1 MARAIK
7 QFRYYSEGDFRN
19 QPQLL
24 NSGSNAESAATYLNL
39 CNGNVF
45 KNNHVYP
52 ILALGIQT
60 LPGTK
65 FYLNG
70 SVDPII
76 VGSTGI
82 YELDVIDK
90 AEIINLRFDSTTLL
104 TIRDSDGGYL
114 LIDVLYDNDTGG

>member
-7 QFRYYSEGDFRN
+7 QFRYYSEGDPRN
-19 QPQLL
+19 QPIVTGNTEASSSFL
-24 NSGSNAESAATYLNL
+24 TL

-45 KNNHVYP
+45 KNNNVYP

-65 FYLNG
+65 FYING
-70 SVDPII
+70 SPDPII

-82 YELDVIDK
+82 YELDVVDK
-90 AEIINLRFDSTTLL
+90 AEIVNILFDSTSLL
-104 TIRDSDGGYL
+104 AIRDSDYGYL
-114 LIDVLYDNDTGG
+114 LVDILYDNETGG

>member
-7 QFRYYSEGDFRN
+7 QFRYYSENDARN
-19 QPQLL
+19 QPYPTT
-24 NSGSNAESAATYLNL
+24 SNTDSAATYLNL
-39 CNGNVF
+39 CNGKIF

-60 LPGTK
+60 LPGVK
-65 FYLNG
+65 FYING
-70 SVDPII
+70 SPEPII

-90 AEIINLRFDSTTLL
+90 AEIVNLAFDATTLL
-104 TIRDSDGGYL
+104 TVRDSDGGYL
-114 LIDVLYDNDTGG
+114 IIDMLYDSETGGT

>member
-7 QFRYYSEGDFRN
+7 QFRYYAENDSRN
-19 QPQLL
+19 QPI
-24 NSGSNAESAATYLNL
+24 SEDEAYNASFLTF

-45 KNNHVYP
+45 KNANVYP

-65 FYLNG
+65 VYLNG

-82 YELDVIDK
+82 YELDVVDK
-90 AEIINLRFDSTTLL
+90 AEIINIFFDATSMLA
-104 TIRDSDGGYL
+104 IRDADEGYL
-114 LIDVLYDNDTGG
+114 IVDILYDTEMEA